1 VNGTVD
7 VGGPRGVDGW
17 DPPTTELK
25 DAVLFKETARFY
37 GQLARCLPL
46 SPLFFS
52 LDPSSHDDKGREG
65 GNVHMLQLSR
75 PVIVEAKPSFFL
87 ELVSPHPSSSET
99 GSFIVRP
106 SRA

>member
-1 VNGTVD
+1 VD

-25 DAVLFKETARFY
+25 DAVFCLRKRPVFTASLLVASLF
-37 GQLARCLPL
+37 